1 MPTITDAAT
10 AMKNGEI
17 TSEALVGQA
26 FERCHAKENDIH
38 AFLEL
43 FESSALASA
52 RAVDAA
58 VKAGDDP
65 KPLSGIP
72 IAIKDNM
79 LVSGH
84 IASAASRMLESYR
97 ASYDATVIQRLREAG
112 AVIMGRTN
120 MDEFAMG
127 SSTENSA
134 FGVTKNPYDTSRIP
148 GGSSGGSAAAV
159 AAGECVAALGSDTGG
174 SIRQP
179 AALCG
184 VVGLKPTYGAVSRHG
199 LIAMASSLDVI
210 GPITRTVEDAETI
223 FNVIKGKDPLDST
236 TVESISN
243 FQDTISKQ
251 IQNPKSQNSNI
262 KIGIPKEY
270 FGEGLH
276 PEVKQ
281 TIENTLKKLQA
292 SGFKLQE
299 ISLPHADYAL
309 PCYYIIM
316 PAEVSANLAR
326 FDGIRYGL
334 SEQSDDLLEVY
345 MKSRRNGFG
354 DEVRRRIL
362 LGTYVL
368 SAGYYDAYYAK
379 AQQVRSLI
387 KHDFEKAFAEVDVIA
402 SPTTPTPAF
411 KFGEKSI
418 DPVEMYLSDI
428 YTVSANLAGIPALSV
443 LCGVSSEGLPIGIQF
458 MGRWLEEDTLFKV
471 GKKWEEVRGS

>member
-1 MPTITDAAT
+1 MPTITDAIT
-10 AMKNGEI
+10 AIKNGAI
-17 TSEALVGQA
+17 TSKGLVGEALEQ
-26 FERCHAKENDIH
+26 CHAKENDIH

-43 FESSALASA
+43 FESSAFAEA
-52 RAVDAA
+52 RATDAA
-58 VKAGDDP
+58 VKAGDDI
-65 KPLSGIP
+65 KPLSGVP
-72 IAIKDNM
+72 IAIKDNI

-97 ASYDATVIQRLREAG
+97 ASYDATVVQKLREAG

-134 FGVTKNPYDTSRIP
+134 FGVTKNPHDTSRIP
-148 GGSSGGSAAAV
+148 GGSSGGSASAV

-210 GPITRTVEDAETI
+210 GPITKTVEDAQII
-223 FNVIKGKDPLDST
+223 FNVIKGKDLLDST
-236 TVESISN
+236 TIETRN
-243 FQDTISKQ
+243 SKPETQ
-251 IQNPKSQNSNI
+251 EKKEIR
-262 KIGIPKEY
+262 IGVPKEY

-281 TIENTLKKLQA
+281 SVETALRKLQA
-292 SGFKLQE
+292 SSFKLQE

-334 SEQSDDLLEVY
+334 SEQSDDLLDVY
-345 MKSRRNGFG
+345 MKSRRKGFG

-411 KFGEKSI
+411 KFGEKSN
-418 DPVEMYLSDI
+418 DPVEMYLSDV
-428 YTVSANLAGIPALSV
+428 YTVSANLAGIPALSIP
-443 LCGVSSEGLPIGIQF
+443 CGVSGEGLPIGIQF
-458 MGRWLEEDTLFKV
+458 MGRWLEENTLFEV
-471 GKKWEEVRGS
+471 GKKVEQLRNS

>member
-1 MPTITDAAT
+1 MPTIKEALAT
-10 AMKNGEI
+10 IKNGEI
-17 TSEALVGQA
+17 TSEALLAQA
-26 FERCHAKENDIH
+26 FEQCHTKEVDIH

-43 FESSALASA
+43 FESSALAEA
-52 RAVDAA
+52 RAADAA
-58 VKAGDDP
+58 VKAGDDT
-65 KPLSGIP
+65 KPLLGVP

-79 LVSGH
+79 LVCGH
-84 IASAASRMLESYR
+84 IASAASRMLETYR

-134 FGVTKNPYDTSRIP
+134 FGVSKNPHDLSRIP

-184 VVGLKPTYGAVSRHG
+184 AVGLKPTYGAVSRHG

-210 GPITRTVEDAETI
+210 GPITKTVEDAETI
-223 FNVIKGKDPLDST
+223 FNVIKGRDILDST
-236 TVESISN
+236 TLETKNVKLETQEKKEIR
-243 FQDTISKQ
+243 
-251 IQNPKSQNSNI
+251 
-262 KIGIPKEY
+262 IGVPKEY
-270 FGEGLH
+270 FGAGLNI
-276 PEVKQ
+276 EVRQ
-281 TIENTLKKLQA
+281 SVEAALKKLQA
-292 SGFKLQE
+292 SSFKLQE

-316 PAEVSANLAR
+316 PAEVSSNLAR
-326 FDGIRYGL
+326 FDGIRYGF
-334 SEQSDDLLEVY
+334 SEKSDDLLEVY
-345 MKSRRNGFG
+345 MKSRRKGFG
-354 DEVRRRIL
+354 DEVRRRIM

-387 KHDFEKAFAEVDVIA
+387 KHDFEKAFAEVDVIV

-411 KFGEKSI
+411 KFGEKSN
-418 DPVEMYLSDI
+418 DPVEMYLSDV
-428 YTVSANLAGIPALSV
+428 YTVSANLAGIPALSIP
-443 LCGVSSEGLPIGIQF
+443 CGISSESLPIGIQF
-458 MGRWLEEDTLFKV
+458 MGRWLEEETLFAV
-471 GKKWEEVRGS
+471 GKEVEKLV

>member
-1 MPTITDAAT
+1 
-10 AMKNGEI
+10 
-17 TSEALVGQA
+17 
-26 FERCHAKENDIH
+26 
-38 AFLEL
+38 
-43 FESSALASA
+43 
-52 RAVDAA
+52 
-58 VKAGDDP
+58 
-65 KPLSGIP
+65 
-72 IAIKDNM
+72 
-79 LVSGH
+79 
-84 IASAASRMLESYR
+84 
-97 ASYDATVIQRLREAG
+97 
-112 AVIMGRTN
+112 MGRTN

-418 DPVEMYLSDI
+418 DPVEMYLYDI

-443 LCGVSSEGLPIGIQF
+443 PCGVSSEGLPIGIQF
-458 MGRWLEEDTLFKV
+458 MGRWLEEDTLFQV